1 VGPSAV
7 AAVVTVAVLIAG
19 GIRVRSATSAPR
31 QAMLTTTATTT
42 TTTPRSAPTVASTTT
57 VTRPRETSTTRAVA
71 TVTRP
76 RPETAP
82 PTTTSS
88 PAEHRPDRATCLAL
102 ADANHYR
109 VVAGNETWLRQQLR
123 ALAARHV
130 LGGPQYQ
137 ALQIQE
143 AQAQTEISAQYEIDR
158 TNCYLA

>member
-31 QAMLTTTATTT
+31 QAAMLT

-82 PTTTSS
+82 PTTTSI

-130 LGGPQYQ
+130 LGGPQFQ